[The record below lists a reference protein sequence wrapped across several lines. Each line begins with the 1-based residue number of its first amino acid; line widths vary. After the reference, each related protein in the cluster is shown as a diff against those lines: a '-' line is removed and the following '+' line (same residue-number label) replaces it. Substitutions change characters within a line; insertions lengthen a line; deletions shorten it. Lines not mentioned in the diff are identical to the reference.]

1 VIVDP
6 ISWEDPSRNTSL
18 DTQQRLNLLNNLQHT
33 SLSVVEACKSFPR
46 FVQTTYIRKFITR
59 HEIYKLISN
68 THGNIVECGVLS
80 GDGLFAWAH
89 FVEIYE
95 PFNHLR
101 QVVGFDSFE
110 GFPQDMTPNEKVAEN
125 LQMKQGGL
133 ERKVYE
139 ELNDSIETFDL
150 NRPLKHIKRMRLIKG
165 DACQTIPEFLTKNPE
180 FLVSLLW
187 LDFDVFQPTAV
198 ALKSFVSR
206 MHAGSVIAFD
216 ELNHPLWP
224 GETIAVLENLDL
236 RKFKVERFPFGSTVS
251 FIRFQ

>member
-1 VIVDP
+1 MIV
-6 ISWEDPSRNTSL
+6 
-18 DTQQRLNLLNNLQHT
+18 
-33 SLSVVEACKSFPR
+33 
-46 FVQTTYIRKFITR
+46 
-59 HEIYKLISN
+59 
-68 THGNIVECGVLS
+68 
-80 GDGLFAWAH
+80 
-89 FVEIYE
+89 
-95 PFNHLR
+95 
-101 QVVGFDSFE
+101 
-110 GFPQDMTPNEKVAEN
+110 NEKVAEN
-125 LQMKQGGL
+125 LQMKPGGL
-133 ERKVYE
+133 KRKVYE

-150 NRPLKHIKRMRLIKG
+150 NRPLKHIKRIRLIKG
-165 DACQTIPEFLTKNPE
+165 DACQMIPEFLNKNPE

-198 ALKSFVSR
+198 ALKEFISR